1 MDNDKKELSTGE
13 KIIEILS
20 KIDKEHPTDKDLKSI
35 QTHISEKE
43 DGFLSLQ
50 KLSRNLITNQISRT
64 FTTSEELREQ
74 LDLGADEL
82 RKELG
87 YTTASTIEQLLID
100 EIILE
105 FLRKYQMQLWLT
117 TLTAGTKTEIRISKR
132 SANWPT
138 TRKNGLIMPFKC

>member
-1 MDNDKKELSTGE
+1 M
-13 KIIEILS
+13 
-20 KIDKEHPTDKDLKSI
+20 SI
-35 QTHISEKE
+35 QKHISEKE
-43 DGFLSLQ
+43 GGFLTLQ

-64 FTTSEELREQ
+64 FTTSQELREQ

-105 FLRKYQMQLWLT
+105 FLRKHQMQLWLT
-117 TLTAGTKTEIRISKR
+117 TLTAGTKTEIRHIKKISELANDAQKR
-132 SANWPT
+132 FNNAVQMLAKL
-138 TRKNGLIMPFKC
+138 RKSGIKLQINIATEGGKQINLQK